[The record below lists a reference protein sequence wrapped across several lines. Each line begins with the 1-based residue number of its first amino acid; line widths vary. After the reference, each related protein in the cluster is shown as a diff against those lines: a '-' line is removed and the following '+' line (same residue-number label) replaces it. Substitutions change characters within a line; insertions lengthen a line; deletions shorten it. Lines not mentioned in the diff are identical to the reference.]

1 MMRHFMTDKPKRFI
15 RQHESS
21 KTETNARIRFGFR
34 RFVRPFLLACE
45 KKQNDLISA
54 PVLKVLGGVGTFFQE
69 GSDLSRSLALN

>member
-1 MMRHFMTDKPKRFI
+1 MRHFMTDKPLRFI

-21 KTETNARIRFGFR
+21 KPKRMLAFVRVR

-54 PVLKVLGGVGTFFQE
+54 PVLKVLGGVGT
-69 GSDLSRSLALN
+69 